1 MAKTPDQ
8 PKKPEDPARPT
19 RAKAARPDEPATPD
33 ALADLLNPAI
43 NKGTAGLGSGTG
55 ISSARKNTPSFR
67 GASKTSEPGIQKH
80 PPGKHLDSRS
90 GPSGRTGMTSESG
103 LQPPPDNSFDRRAD
117 FSAAHKAR
125 KSARADFSKAP
136 QHGHDARPVIGLGPQ
151 LSRELGI
158 GDDDYGETPSPDVLR
173 ASVSPRPAGR
183 GETGGDPKYRLPRA
197 DLPQPGSGLASMG
210 VAATADALDK
220 LLREGRPEFAATPWT
235 PHRPPRPEKSE
246 GGKRFVIQSDFEPKG
261 DQPQAIA
268 ELVEGVQRHDRT
280 QVLLGVTGSGK
291 TFTMAKVIEA
301 TQRPALIL
309 APNKTLA
316 AQLYGEFKS
325 FFPDN
330 AVEYF
335 VSYYDYY
342 QPEAYVPRT
351 DTYIE
356 KESSINEQ
364 IDRMRHAATRSL
376 LERDDVIIVAS
387 VSCIYGIGSVETYSA
402 MTFTLQQGGKI
413 DQRQLLADLVAL
425 QYKRSGGDFFRGSFR
440 VRGDV
445 IEIFPAHYEDRAWRV
460 SLFGD
465 EIESIHEF
473 DPLTG
478 QKTDEL
484 DFVKI
489 YANSHYVTPRPTLI
503 QAIAGIKFELK
514 QRLDQLHGAGRLLE
528 AQRLEQRT
536 NFDLE
541 MMDATGSCPGIENYS
556 RYLTGRKPGEPP
568 PTLFEYVPDNAL
580 VFADESHVTI
590 PQLGGM
596 FRGDFR
602 RKATLAEYGFRLP
615 SCMDNRPLRF
625 EEWDAMRP
633 QTVAV
638 SATPSHWEMN
648 EARGVFVEQVI
659 RPTGLIDP
667 PVEVRPARTQVDDLV
682 GELRQ
687 VAAKG
692 YRALVTVL
700 TKRMAE
706 DLTEYLHEQGIRVRY
721 MHSDIDTLERIEIIR
736 DLRLGAFD
744 ALIGIN
750 LLREGLDIPECAL
763 VAILDAD
770 KEGFLRSETSLI
782 QTIGRAARN
791 VDSNVILYA
800 DKVTGS
806 MQRAIEETSRR
817 REKQVAYN
825 SANGITPESIKR
837 SIHDIMNSVY
847 ERDHV
852 LISTGGAGEFA
863 DAATIGHNF
872 EAVIG
877 DLETRMRAA
886 AADLD
891 FEQAARMRDEI
902 KRLRQTELAVVDNPT
917 VRNVIAAQ
925 TKGLRSSPSPRSRG
939 QVRGEGQGPHL
950 PTLDGMGPG
959 AETIPARPNSP
970 RSKLGRP
977 GMRGGFKKGR

>member
-1 MAKTPDQ
+1 MAKIPSK
-8 PKKPEDPARPT
+8 PKKDLARPT
-19 RAKAARPDEPATPD
+19 RAKASRPDQPATPD

-43 NKGTAGLGSGTG
+43 NKGTAGMGSGTG
-55 ISSARKNTPSFR
+55 I
-67 GASKTSEPGIQKH
+67 
-80 PPGKHLDSRS
+80 
-90 GPSGRTGMTSESG
+90 
-103 LQPPPDNSFDRRAD
+103 QPPSDNSWDRRAD

-125 KSARADFSKAP
+125 KSTPKTPEGFGGTPQADFESRAS
-136 QHGHDARPVIGLGPQ
+136 VTGLDPA
-151 LSRELGI
+151 LAKELGI
-158 GDDDYGETPSPDVLR
+158 SGEDDAP
-173 ASVSPRPAGR
+173 AAPRPVQKK
-183 GETGGDPKYRLPRA
+183 EDPKYRLPRA
-197 DLPQPGSGLASMG
+197 DLPEFGSGLSSMG
-210 VAATADALDK
+210 VPATAQALET
-220 LLREGRPEFAATPWT
+220 LLREGRKEFAATPWT

-246 GGKRFVIQSDFEPKG
+246 GGKQFKIVSEFEPKG
-261 DQPQAIA
+261 DQPQAIKD
-268 ELVEGVQRHDRT
+268 LVEGVKRTDRT

-316 AQLYGEFKS
+316 AQLYGEFRS

-364 IDRMRHAATRSL
+364 IDRMRHSATRSL

-402 MTFTLQQGGKI
+402 MTFTLKQGSKI

-425 QYKRSGGDFFRGSFR
+425 QYKRSGGDFSRGTFR

-445 IEIFPAHYEDRAWRV
+445 VEIFPAHYEDRAWRV

-484 DFVKI
+484 DFVKV

-503 QAIAGIKFELK
+503 QAIHGIKYELRG
-514 QRLDQLHGAGRLLE
+514 RLDELNRAGRLLE

-536 NFDLE
+536 TFDLE
-541 MMDATGSCPGIENYS
+541 MMDATGSCAGIENYS
-556 RYLTGRKPGEPP
+556 RYLTGRKIGEPP

-580 VFADESHVTI
+580 VFVDESHVTI

-596 FRGDFR
+596 YRGDFR

-633 QTVAV
+633 QTAAV
-638 SATPSHWEMN
+638 SATPGHWEMN

-682 GELRQ
+682 GEVRQ
-687 VAAKG
+687 VAANG
-692 YRALVTVL
+692 FRALITVL

-744 ALIGIN
+744 ALVGIN

-791 VDSNVILYA
+791 IDGKVILYA
-800 DKVTGS
+800 DSMTGS
-806 MQRAIEETSRR
+806 MQRAIEETDRR
-817 REKQVAYN
+817 REKQVEYN
-825 SANGITPESIKR
+825 TANGITPESVRKGIG
-837 SIHDIMNSVY
+837 DIMNSVY

-877 DLETRMRAA
+877 DLETHMREA

-891 FEQAARMRDEI
+891 FEEAARLRDEI
-902 KRLRQTELAVVDNPT
+902 KRLRQIELAVVDDPT
-917 VRNVIAAQ
+917 VRNVMVAQ
-925 TKGLRSSPSPRSRG
+925 DSKLRRDTRRADSSSDATRREDSPRK
-939 QVRGEGQGPHL
+939 PN
-950 PTLDGMGPG
+950 LDEMGPG
-959 AETIPARPNSP
+959 VEAIPSRSNSP

-977 GMRGGFKKGR
+977 GMRGGFKRGR